1 MIDIMS
7 EVNTMTAAKQA
18 RMRRDFEKAAGE
30 APKYLSVL
38 QISPVLEMTVG
49 FGSEL
54 AAYKLA
60 FHFRDH
66 TSSRVRIEIA
76 KVPAAAEFGPYL
88 VVLVKR

>member
-7 EVNTMTAAKQA
+7 EVNTMTPAKEA

-30 APKYLSVL
+30 APKYLNVRE
-38 QISPVLEMTVG
+38 ISPVLDITVG
-49 FGSEL
+49 FGTEL

-60 FHFRDH
+60 YYFRDH
-66 TSSRVRIEIA
+66 STSRVCVTEARG
-76 KVPAAAEFGPYL
+76 PAAAEAGPYL